1 MEEGALSNGSS
12 FPVSVSAVSVTVC
25 LRRPSAA
32 PACASAASAA
42 GVFTA
47 DLARGHRVIARLQAG
62 TCWINA
68 YNLTPVEMPFGAVK
82 ASGVGRENS
91 RAAVEHYTQVKAVYV
106 GTSPVD
112 SPY

>member
-42 GVFTA
+42 GGV
-47 DLARGHRVIARLQAG
+47 HRQHKREDQGNDTLQ
-62 TCWINA
+62 
-68 YNLTPVEMPFGAVK
+68 VHAVLLLK
-82 ASGVGRENS
+82 SVS
-91 RAAVEHYTQVKAVYV
+91 IDKH
-106 GTSPVD
+106 
-112 SPY
+112 